1 MKLWAMLFGATQ
13 DGWFIVKSSDK
24 TWSTG
29 GGNGNP
35 LQHSC
40 LENAMDSIAALL
52 THNCVFFDFWYF
64 LYPQS
69 SRSAL
74 IPLNYKMI
82 YLTSILQLWSP
93 HFLSFSV
100 WWVYN
105 PISISAEGNSH
116 RFHPLLFPSSFFSL
130 TWGKGWKAVGQSL
143 SALKVSNFL
152 CKGVIFLLQHKMV
165 LIQEKHWIWLTQL
178 GFLNLH

>member
-1 MKLWAMLFGATQ
+1 MKLWAMPLRVTQ

-29 GGNGNP
+29 GGNGNS
-35 LQHSC
+35 LQYSC
-40 LENAMDSIAALL
+40 LENAMDSTAALL
-52 THNCVFFDFWYF
+52 THDCVFFDFWYF
-64 LYPQS
+64 LFPHS
-69 SRSAL
+69 SRNAL

-82 YLTSILQLWSP
+82 YVTSILQLWSP
-93 HFLSFSV
+93 HFLSFSDESTS
-100 WWVYN
+100 
-105 PISISAEGNSH
+105 PFPSLLKEIP
-116 RFHPLLFPSSFFSL
+116 RFHPLLFPSSFLSL

-165 LIQEKHWIWLTQL
+165 LIQEKYWIWLTQL

>member
-1 MKLWAMLFGATQ
+1 MATHSNTPAWKMPWTVLQLYSHITVCSLTFGT
-13 DGWFIVKSSDK
+13 FY
-24 TWSTG
+24 T
-29 GGNGNP
+29 
-35 LQHSC
+35 
-40 LENAMDSIAALL
+40 
-52 THNCVFFDFWYF
+52 
-64 LYPQS
+64 PQS
-69 SRSAL
+69 SRNAL

-82 YLTSILQLWSP
+82 YLTSVLQLWSP

-100 WWVYN
+100 WGVYK

-130 TWGKGWKAVGQSL
+130 KWGKGWKAVGQNL

-165 LIQEKHWIWLTQL
+165 LIQEKHWIWLTKL